1 MTTHRS
7 PSCSYS
13 TRGKETGNNE
23 QLVTQSSHAGV
34 KVAHLYSHLYIL
46 YIYIYIMRLLR
57 H

>member
-7 PSCSYS
+7 LSCNYS
-13 TRGKETGNNE
+13 TSGKETGNNK

-46 YIYIYIMRLLR
+46 YIYIMRLLR